1 MDHPPSIVGSI
12 VERKPTTTVRLPKPF
27 SSGKT
32 GFPTVEHRSKS
43 AFARNREDL
52 RRSGVSKAQDVPLVK
67 PSPKLT
73 SAPPPPP
80 DTDDWREQIS
90 RENEQRVAHM
100 TEEEREEERREILER
115 FGENVGDLLKRAR
128 LAREKQRQG
137 KVQAEPMDVR
147 QLSEGMCSV
156 NALYVWLHVV
166 SRWNSYNF

>member
-1 MDHPPSIVGSI
+1 MLNMKSYKGTQI
-12 VERKPTTTVRLPKPF
+12 LPANPQ
-27 SSGKT
+27 
-32 GFPTVEHRSKS
+32 
-43 AFARNREDL
+43 RNRND
-52 RRSGVSKAQDVPLVK
+52 QIVK
-67 PSPKLT
+67 MDID
-73 SAPPPPP
+73 AI
-80 DTDDWREQIS
+80 RF
-90 RENEQRVAHM
+90 NM

-115 FGENVGDLLKRAR
+115 FGANVGDLLKRAR